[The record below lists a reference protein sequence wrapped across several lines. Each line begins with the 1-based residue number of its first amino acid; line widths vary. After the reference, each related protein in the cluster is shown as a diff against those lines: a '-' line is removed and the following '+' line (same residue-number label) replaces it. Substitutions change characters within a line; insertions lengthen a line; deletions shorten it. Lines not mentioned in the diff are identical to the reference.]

1 MDRDAPAGLS
11 CRVYRSDDGLAG
23 SPTVEQLIEAL
34 GPAPATGDFAA
45 AEPAGSGQPSAQA
58 AQQRADHRPGVPA
71 PPDDQASDSPEEVSP
86 AGCR

>member
-23 SPTVEQLIEAL
+23 SPTVEQLIKAL

-45 AEPAGSGQPSAQA
+45 AEPAGSGHPSALVPRAVRRTGARGAPRVSGA
-58 AQQRADHRPGVPA
+58 AWSLPGI
-71 PPDDQASDSPEEVSP
+71 
-86 AGCR
+86 R